1 MLERGKLNNG
11 ETLDYAFGLVVG
23 KYKGL
28 PTVDHGGADA
38 GYRSDMTRFPDQH
51 FSVAV
56 LCNYSET
63 NPSSLARSV
72 ADIYLA
78 KDMKAPEPSAAVTA
92 PAAGISLTEQQL
104 SGLQGLY
111 WNRED
116 DQFLKT
122 YLKDSKLRVN
132 LGPDDDYA
140 LKPVS
145 ETVFQ
150 IADTPW
156 GDEANFRFEPSAGD
170 KPRRFLQSFGEGKP
184 DPFESVP
191 SSAPTAAELAGYEG
205 SYVSQEIEPIYRM
218 VVQNGKLM
226 LMRLKHKPSQLE
238 PRVLDVFSAEIGTI
252 RFTRDSSHRVSGFV
266 LNSGRI
272 RNFRFTR
279 RAN

>member
-1 MLERGKLNNG
+1 M
-11 ETLDYAFGLVVG
+11 G

-38 GYRSDMTRFPDQH
+38 GYRSDMTRFPQQH

-56 LCNYSET
+56 LCNYAET
-63 NPSSLARSV
+63 SPSSLARSV

-78 KDMKAPEPSAAVTA
+78 QDLKAPEPSAGANAA
-92 PAAGISLTEQQL
+92 PGSGINPTEQQL

-111 WNRED
+111 WNRDD

-122 YLKDSKLRVN
+122 YLKDGKLRVSFN
-132 LGPDDDYA
+132 LEDDYA

-145 ETVFQ
+145 GTFFH

-156 GDEANFRFEPSAGD
+156 GDQANFHFEPAAGD
-170 KPRRFLQSFGEGKP
+170 KLRRLLQSFGDGKP
-184 DPFESVP
+184 DLFEP
-191 SSAPTAAELAGYEG
+191 IPLTIPTAAELADYAG
-205 SYVSQEIEPIYRM
+205 SYVSQEIEPVYRM
-218 VVQNGKLM
+218 VVQDGKLT
-226 LMRLKHKPSQLE
+226 LTRLKHKPAPLE
-238 PRVLDVFSAEIGTI
+238 PRTLDVFTAEIGTI
-252 RFTRDSSHRVSGFV
+252 RFTRDPNHRVSGFV

-279 RAN
+279 REN